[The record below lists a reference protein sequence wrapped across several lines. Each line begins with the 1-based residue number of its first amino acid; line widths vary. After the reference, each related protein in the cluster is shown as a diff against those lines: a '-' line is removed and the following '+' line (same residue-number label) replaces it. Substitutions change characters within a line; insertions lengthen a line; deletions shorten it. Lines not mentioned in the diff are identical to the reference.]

1 MNTCRIAIFAAE
13 PSRRQLLRELL
24 LRGEARFDICTA
36 DSAARLQDLLA
47 AHPFDLLVT
56 ELQIGPWSLVEFLGR
71 VSDSL
76 ADALVVGIGPQ
87 PEPEELVDCF
97 RAGMTDFVPIDQI
110 RRVLARRVCHGL
122 AHRAENNRITR
133 RIERRHTEL
142 LRLAEQDQL
151 TGLFNRRYLDRRI
164 RSESFRDDRRRH
176 MTCIFLDLD
185 HFKSINDRFGHGQG
199 DRVLQA
205 VGKLLRTSC
214 RGGDAAIRW
223 GGEEFVVLR
232 ASSDLADGWQ
242 FAEKIRRGIAGLSFR
257 AAGNA
262 VAVSASL
269 GVVSFPTRQMGYDR
283 IDLADRAMLLAKQNG
298 RDRICTGAMVKLEQ
312 TLSRVLAG
320 PAGSPDGRWA
330 HLIQSLREQLGPT
343 QLTHLTVHSRRVE
356 AIATWIATIMDLPA
370 ATVET
375 LRLAGLFHDLGK
387 AVVPE
392 SILGQARPLRPA
404 QRGMVARHAE
414 YGADLAARMG
424 LNRNAI
430 EYIRH
435 HHGRYDQ
442 QGSGIRGSLGASILA
457 VADALAAMRCSR
469 SYAPARTT
477 AQALA
482 ELRQQAGRQFHPAVV
497 DAIVQASSEG
507 LLSPAA

>member
-1 MNTCRIAIFAAE
+1 MNACRIAIFAAE

-24 LRGEARFDICTA
+24 LRGQTRLEIHTA

-47 AHPFDLLVT
+47 AQPFDLLVT
-56 ELQIGPWSLVEFLGR
+56 ELQVGPWSLVEFLAR
-71 VSDSL
+71 TSECL
-76 ADALVVGIGPQ
+76 ADALVVGVGPQ
-87 PEPEELVDCF
+87 PEPEQLVECF
-97 RAGMTDFVPIDQI
+97 RAGMSDFVPIDQV

-164 RSESFRDDRRRH
+164 RSESFRNDRRRD

-185 HFKSINDRFGHGQG
+185 HFKSINDHFGHGQG

-205 VGKLLRTSC
+205 VGKLLRTRC

-232 ASSDLADGWQ
+232 ASSDLADGWD
-242 FAEKIRRGIAGLSFR
+242 FAEQVRHGIAGLSFR
-257 AAGNA
+257 AAGQA

-269 GVVSFPTRQMGYDR
+269 GVVAFPTREMGYDR
-283 IDLADRAMLLAKQNG
+283 IDLADRAMLLAKRNG
-298 RDRICTGAMVKLEQ
+298 RNQVCTGAMVKLEQ

-320 PAGSPDGRWA
+320 PADSPDGRWA
-330 HLIQSLREQLGPT
+330 HLIESLRGQLGPT
-343 QLTHLTVHSRRVE
+343 QLAHLTVHSRRVE
-356 AIATWIATIMDLPA
+356 AIAIWIATVMDLPE
-370 ATVET
+370 ATVQT

-387 AVVPE
+387 AAVPE
-392 SILGQARPLRPA
+392 RILSQARPLSPA
-404 QRGMVARHAE
+404 QRAMVARHSA
-414 YGADLAARMG
+414 YGADLATRMG
-424 LNRNAI
+424 LHRNAI

-442 QGSGIRGSLGASILA
+442 IGSGIRGSLGASILA
-457 VADALAAMRCSR
+457 VADALAAMRCTR

-482 ELRQQAGRQFHPAVV
+482 ELRAQAGSQFHPAVV
-497 DAIVQASSEG
+497 DAILRAGSEG